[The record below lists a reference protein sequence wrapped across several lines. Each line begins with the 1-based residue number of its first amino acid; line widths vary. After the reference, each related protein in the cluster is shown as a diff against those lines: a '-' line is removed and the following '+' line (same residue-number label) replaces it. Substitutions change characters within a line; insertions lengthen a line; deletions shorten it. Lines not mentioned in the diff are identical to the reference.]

1 MIINK
6 DFYSTLEKEIKKY
19 NSNDLMI
26 RDRRRVL
33 EKADIERQ
41 ERELESY
48 KILCEFGA
56 IK

>member
-6 DFYSTLEKEIKKY
+6 DFYSTIEKEIKKY
-19 NSNDLMI
+19 NSNELMI
-26 RDRRRVL
+26 KDRRRVL
-33 EKADIERQ
+33 EKADIERR

-48 KILCEFGA
+48 NILSEFGK

>member
-33 EKADIERQ
+33 EKADIERW

-48 KILCEFGA
+48 NILSEFGK

>member
-6 DFYSTLEKEIKKY
+6 DFYNTLEKEIKKY

-48 KILCEFGA
+48 NILSEFGA

>member
-33 EKADIERQ
+33 EKAEG
-41 ERELESY
+41 Y
-48 KILCEFGA
+48 
-56 IK
+56 